1 MDTNLRKQTTTDDTD
16 GTDWETMTRLRP
28 AAAGLRRGRRNP
40 NDERRKGEPAN
51 HPPRRAGYE

>member
-16 GTDWETMTRLRP
+16 GTDWETTTRLRP
-28 AAAGLRRGRRNP
+28 AIAGLRRGRRNQ
-40 NDERRKGEPAN
+40 NDEEREPTN